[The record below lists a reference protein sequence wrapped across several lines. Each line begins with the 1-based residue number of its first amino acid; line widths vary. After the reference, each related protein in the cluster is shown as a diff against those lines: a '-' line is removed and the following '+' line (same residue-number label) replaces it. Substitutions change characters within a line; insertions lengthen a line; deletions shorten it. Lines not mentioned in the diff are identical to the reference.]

1 MAILWLVLLV
11 MLLLASG
18 FFSGSEM
25 GLYCVNRLR
34 VRLQAERGQDAR
46 SRLLWRLVQQPQR
59 TVMTVLLGNN
69 LVGYLLTVAGI
80 AFLDKAFGLSGAKAD
95 FYVALALT
103 PLVFVFGDVVPK
115 NWFRIEADRLMILAA
130 PALRA
135 CELLSR
141 LTGVLPFVLGI
152 SRLSAR
158 LAGYDE
164 EQAWRNPRG
173 EVIGLLR
180 EGGAEGTLTEDQAR
194 IIERVMNLSSVR
206 VGAMMVPIQ
215 KLTTVPIDAT
225 RDTFEQLVARCKH
238 SRLPVVGHDRQTIAG
253 IVTVHSVLADRAE
266 GSIQRHMHPPATIA
280 ASESATKAL
289 VFLQQNRQRMAVVT
303 DPRRGW
309 VGIITLR
316 DVVEEIFGELA
327 EW

>member
-1 MAILWLVLLV
+1 MTILCVASILA
-11 MLLLASG
+11 LLLASA

-34 VRLQAERGQDAR
+34 VRLQAERSSDPR
-46 SRLLWRLVQQPQR
+46 SRALWRLVQQPQR
-59 TVMTVLLGNN
+59 TILTILLGNN
-69 LVGYLLTVAGI
+69 LVHYLMTVAGV
-80 AFLDKAFGLSGAKAD
+80 ALLAETAHLAGAKAD
-95 FYVALALT
+95 FYVAVALT

-115 NWFRIEADRLMILAA
+115 NWFRADANRLMRLAA
-130 PALRA
+130 PGLRA
-135 CELLSR
+135 CEILVR
-141 LTGVLPFVLGI
+141 LTGALPFVLWI
-152 SRLSAR
+152 ARLSAR

-164 EQAWRNPRG
+164 HQAWHNPRA

-215 KLTTVPIDAT
+215 KVTTVPIDAS
-225 RDTFEQLVARCKH
+225 RETFEQLVARCKH
-238 SRLPVVGHDRQTIAG
+238 SRLPVVGRDRKTITG

-266 GSIQRHMHPPATIA
+266 GSIERHMHPPATIA

-289 VFLQQNRQRMAVVT
+289 VFLQQNRQRMAVVA

-327 EW
+327 DW

>member
-1 MAILWLVLLV
+1 MAILWLVVVVLLLV
-11 MLLLASG
+11 ASG

-34 VRLQAERGQDAR
+34 VRLQAERGRDAR

-69 LVGYLLTVAGI
+69 LVGYLLTVTGI
-80 AFLDKAFGLSGAKAD
+80 AFLAEAAGLRGARAD
-95 FYVALALT
+95 FYVAVALT

-115 NWFRIEADRLMILAA
+115 NWFRIEANRLMLLAA

-135 CELLSR
+135 CEILGRLS
-141 LTGVLPFVLGI
+141 GVLPLVLWI

-164 EQAWRNPRG
+164 EQAWRSPRA

-215 KLTTVPIDAT
+215 KVTTVPIDAS
-225 RDTFEQLVARCKH
+225 RETFEQLVARCKH
-238 SRLPVVGHDRQTIAG
+238 SRLPVIGRDRRTIAG
-253 IVTVHSVLADRAE
+253 IVTVHSVLADRGE
-266 GSIQRHMHPPATIA
+266 GSIERHMHPPATIA

-289 VFLQQNRQRMAVVT
+289 VFLQQNRQRMAVVS